1 MCLVFLKMAHNGIQ
15 INTVKDMKEQML
27 KIAKDLEQ
35 GSISENNAQALLL
48 VLFDVS
54 TRTFNVGDN
63 VKWRGMDLIVV
74 EVGIGEILIAT
85 SENVEDENYNDWWVG
100 TQYVC

>member
-1 MCLVFLKMAHNGIQ
+1 MNKTKLL
-15 INTVKDMKEQML
+15 E
-27 KIAKDLEQ
+27 IAEALNLGTIDDEK
-35 GSISENNAQALLL
+35 ARTLLL
-48 VLFDVS
+48 GLLGIS
-54 TRTFNVGDN
+54 TRTFKVGDK

-85 SENVEDENYNDWWVG
+85 SENVEDDNYNDWWVG

>member
-1 MCLVFLKMAHNGIQ
+1 MEDK
-15 INTVKDMKEQML
+15 INKIWYQMNMKE
-27 KIAKDLEQ
+27 ITSEQ
-35 GSISENNAQALLL
+35 ARQQVLG
-48 VLFDVS
+48 LFDVS
-54 TRTFNVGDN
+54 TRTFKVGDN

>member
-1 MCLVFLKMAHNGIQ
+1 MNKTKLLEIAHA
-15 INTVKDMKEQML
+15 L
-27 KIAKDLEQ
+27 DL
-35 GSISENNAQALLL
+35 GSIDDKKARTLLL
-48 VLFDVS
+48 GLLNVS
-54 TRTFNVGDN
+54 TRTFKVGDN

-85 SENVEDENYNDWWVG
+85 SKNVEDENYNDWWVG

>member
-1 MCLVFLKMAHNGIQ
+1 
-15 INTVKDMKEQML
+15 MKE
-27 KIAKDLEQ
+27 KIAEMY
-35 GSISENNAQALLL
+35 AQALYDDLPPNVCADQVLRLL
-48 VLFDVS
+48 DDS

>member
-1 MCLVFLKMAHNGIQ
+1 MKGKKHIKRFNFSNYNKMKNE
-15 INTVKDMKEQML
+15 EQN
-27 KIAKDLEQ
+27 IDNQ
-35 GSISENNAQALLL
+35 QDG
-48 VLFDVS
+48 VLPCV
-54 TRTFNVGDN
+54 TNRTFNVGDN

-85 SENVEDENYNDWWVG
+85 TQNVEDDNYNDWWVG

>member
-1 MCLVFLKMAHNGIQ
+1 MNKTKL
-15 INTVKDMKEQML
+15 
-27 KIAKDLEQ
+27 LE
-35 GSISENNAQALLL
+35 IAQALNLGTIDDEKARTLL
-48 VLFDVS
+48 LGLLNVS
-54 TRTFNVGDN
+54 TRTFKVGDN

>member
-1 MCLVFLKMAHNGIQ
+1 
-15 INTVKDMKEQML
+15 MKTEL
-27 KIAKDLEQ
+27 SKIAQELEQ
-35 GSISENNAQALLL
+35 GLITEKEAQALLL
-48 VLFDVS
+48 GLLDVS

>member
-1 MCLVFLKMAHNGIQ
+1 
-15 INTVKDMKEQML
+15 MKEQIL

-35 GSISENNAQALLL
+35 GKISENNAQTLLL

-54 TRTFNVGDN
+54 TRTFNIGDN

-85 SENVEDENYNDWWVG
+85 TQNVEDDNYNDWWVG